1 MRPCCN
7 RRGCLPCLAALVAG
21 ILLAM
26 LLPPWLCF
34 VIIMAVL
41 VCLCLLDWE
50 VCWVKIMVVKAPK
63 MFRGLLRK
71 VFGIGGEE

>member
-1 MRPCCN
+1 MALPFCYEKIKIPSQKGIGANILVVQSIGVLHMRPCCN

-41 VCLCLLDWE
+41 VCLCLL
-50 VCWVKIMVVKAPK
+50 
-63 MFRGLLRK
+63 
-71 VFGIGGEE
+71 

>member
-1 MRPCCN
+1 MRPCYN

-41 VCLCLLDWE
+41 VCLCLL
-50 VCWVKIMVVKAPK
+50 
-63 MFRGLLRK
+63 
-71 VFGIGGEE
+71 